1 MRWNCGQARTT
12 HGKKRRADGIILPT
26 EKKFSSGPAN
36 ASLARAHATASVQF
50 RGAPPAVFAQA
61 LVRDVFAAADERVWA
76 SEIFQFRTQWERFLQ
91 DANDFLETGA
101 LYE

>member
-1 MRWNCGQARTT
+1 M
-12 HGKKRRADGIILPT
+12 
-26 EKKFSSGPAN
+26 
-36 ASLARAHATASVQF
+36 
-50 RGAPPAVFAQA
+50 FAQA

-76 SEIFQFRTQWERFLQ
+76 SEIFQFRTQWERLLQ